1 MAFPSQEMDIESQSQ
16 NRWVSLVNALRFK
29 QEEQL
34 RGQLRLHKKRT
45 FPLRRNQV
53 NFLVYGQD
61 SKKIGS
67 VGQQNKNNI
76 LHRKHRR
83 KTRNL

>member
-53 NFLVYGQD
+53 IFWSTGKTA
-61 SKKIGS
+61 KK
-67 VGQQNKNNI
+67 
-76 LHRKHRR
+76 
-83 KTRNL
+83 

>member
-34 RGQLRLHKKRT
+34 RGQLGLHKK
-45 FPLRRNQV
+45 
-53 NFLVYGQD
+53 
-61 SKKIGS
+61 
-67 VGQQNKNNI
+67 
-76 LHRKHRR
+76 
-83 KTRNL
+83 